1 MAIVSVA
8 IEAFKGCFQNWR
20 LWLIQFAANLALFGF
35 FTLWLFIP
43 VSNIWYIAL
52 NSIVVLLFLA
62 LTLVLHGGTLSY
74 FSAQTQDNSI
84 TLLKTFRNTAR
95 NLPAIF
101 IAAAILGLAWYLA
114 GSLDRYED
122 SLPNYLRSNSPLF
135 IRKVVLLPTYQ
146 ALVNGGLF
154 TLQWILVPSL
164 FLPLL
169 ASSSSKGF
177 RGLGA
182 QGFASWKSC
191 VAKIAYWAVIAAAVV
206 LGVYATGKIMNW
218 TPDFRTSTLRH
229 ETASLI
235 WRGLISYLLA
245 LFAWIFSCSMV
256 GRCSGATADARDDIA
271 RQTAA

>member
-1 MAIVSVA
+1 MSRVSVA
-8 IEAFKGCFQNWR
+8 VEAFKGCFQNWG
-20 LWLIQFAANLALFGF
+20 LWLIQVAANLALFGL

-52 NSIVVLLFLA
+52 NFIAALLLFA
-62 LTLVLHGGTLSY
+62 FTLVLHAGTLSY
-74 FSAQTQDNSI
+74 FSLQTRGNGI
-84 TLLKTFRNTAR
+84 ALLKTFRNTAR

-135 IRKVVLLPTYQ
+135 IRKVATLSTYQ
-146 ALVNGGLF
+146 TLVNGGLF

-169 ASSSSKGF
+169 ASTSSNGF

-182 QGFASWKSC
+182 RGFASWKSC
-191 VAKIAYWAVIAAAVV
+191 VAQIVYWAVIAAAVV
-206 LGVYATGKIMNW
+206 LGVYATGKIMDW

-229 ETASLI
+229 ETVSLI
-235 WRGLISYLLA
+235 WRGVISYLLA

-256 GRCSGATADARDDIA
+256 GRCSGATSDARDDVA